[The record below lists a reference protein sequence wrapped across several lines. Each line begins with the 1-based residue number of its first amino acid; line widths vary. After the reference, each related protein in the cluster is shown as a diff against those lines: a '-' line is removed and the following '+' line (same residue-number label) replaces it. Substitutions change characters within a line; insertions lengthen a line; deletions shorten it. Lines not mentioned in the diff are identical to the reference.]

1 MRLMNYD
8 KNKKRQSRGV
18 GALAY
23 RAMLSQVKKLENKIG
38 ISSKQREEALGRL
51 IDDIVFGN
59 NDDLPIAIQLCE
71 KYEVAP
77 KVTETIKK

>member
-1 MRLMNYD
+1 MNYD

>member
-1 MRLMNYD
+1 M
-8 KNKKRQSRGV
+8 S
-18 GALAY
+18 Y
-23 RAMLSQVKKLENKIG
+23 RAMSSQVKKLENKIG

-77 KVTETIKK
+77 KIIDAIKK

>member
-1 MRLMNYD
+1 M
-8 KNKKRQSRGV
+8 
-18 GALAY
+18 AY

-38 ISSKQREEALGRL
+38 ISSKQREEALVRL
-51 IDDIVFGN
+51 IDDIAFDK

-77 KVTETIKK
+77 KIIDAIKK